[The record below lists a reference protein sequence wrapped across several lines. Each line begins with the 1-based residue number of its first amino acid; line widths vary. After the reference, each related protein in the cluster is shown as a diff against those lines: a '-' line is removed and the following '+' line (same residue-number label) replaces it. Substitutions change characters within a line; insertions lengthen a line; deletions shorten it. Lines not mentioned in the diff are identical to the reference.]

1 MYFLIA
7 LTLSDVAAAAG
18 AAGEIISSPRKGLQK
33 KTDLFQLQ
41 KVTFL

>member
-1 MYFLIA
+1 MYFSIA
-7 LTLSDVAAAAG
+7 STLSDVAAAAG
-18 AAGEIISSPRKGLQK
+18 EIISSPGKGLHK